1 MKTISTVL
9 ILVVSLFMSAKSY
22 CQIQTTDPRHVNIYN
37 DITNL
42 ETDEYAISI
51 EDVVS
56 NVKYVK
62 FKIKIINKTA
72 DYLLFK
78 GEECAFVS
86 GSIAA
91 KADEKPAFIDPF
103 SSKSKVIEFKGTD
116 NFHVDNFEITI
127 KGLYKVVI
135 GSNVFAA
142 PDFQLPP
149 NMKDFTAGQFSCN
162 MLKTEQKTQSTWAKF
177 GCKYNGQK
185 IGFVNPAKCVVRIP
199 DGKEF
204 ATANLKSKSEMLL
217 PGEESKFTAEFQI
230 PGKVTD
236 MQFTTMNI
244 IWKDS
249 FSETTATPLASQKAQ
264 FKIDEA
270 KTSVKN
276 KN

>member
-1 MKTISTVL
+1 MKTITTLFAALFCIFANTV
-9 ILVVSLFMSAKSY
+9 
-22 CQIQTTDPRHVNIYN
+22 CGQIVPTDPRHVYVYN
-37 DITNL
+37 DIPNL
-42 ETDEYAISI
+42 ETEEYAISI

-56 NVKYVK
+56 NVKYAK
-62 FKIKIINKTA
+62 FKIKITNKTA
-72 DYLLFK
+72 DYILFK
-78 GEECAFVS
+78 GEECTFVS

-91 KADEKPAFIDPF
+91 KADEKPVFIDPF

-116 NFHVDNFEITI
+116 NYHVDNFEITI
-127 KGLYKVVI
+127 KGLYKVVV

-149 NMKDFTAGQFSCN
+149 NTKDFTAGLFSCS
-162 MLKTEQKTQSTWAKF
+162 MLKTEQKTQSTWARF
-177 GCKYNGQK
+177 DCKYNGQK
-185 IGFVNPAKCVVRIP
+185 IGFINPAKCVVKLP

-217 PGEESKFTAEFQI
+217 PGDNSKFITEFQI
-230 PGKVTD
+230 PGKVAD

-249 FSETTATPLASQKAQ
+249 FSETTATALASQKAQ